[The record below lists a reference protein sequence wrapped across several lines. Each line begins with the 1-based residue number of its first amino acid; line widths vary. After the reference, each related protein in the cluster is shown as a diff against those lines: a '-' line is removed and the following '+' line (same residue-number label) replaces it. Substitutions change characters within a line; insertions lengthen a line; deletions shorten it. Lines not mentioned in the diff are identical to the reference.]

1 MKTKSLFMA
10 VAALTIA
17 GCSQNEV
24 MEMNPDT
31 HRAIGLDVYTGV
43 HTKGAETTTST
54 IKGEN
59 VGFGIFAYLTTGTW
73 NDKKT
78 EAKPEFM
85 YNEHATWATDP
96 GSWNYTSS
104 PRFWPLNDDQIT
116 FFVYAPYDAEG
127 KGKGITLSAQT
138 DKGAPKITFEVKTSN
153 DWKDMVDLVVDKRD
167 DIKNQTSES
176 NKSKAGTVSFK
187 FSHVLT
193 KIANVKVKPSTD
205 LGENTK
211 IFVRELKLLPG
222 NGILY
227 TKGVYSFD
235 NDTWDETSPSAT
247 YFSKDQNLSNLL
259 NTKKAENAWGYTET
273 SIEVLNKTD
282 DATALF
288 PENQYLYFI
297 PVNNS
302 SGTSQDGDLN
312 LKITY
317 DIVTKVDNDN
327 HLVSSVTDR
336 LVKLPKGT
344 FKKGTAHTYV
354 LTIKMNTIIIAV
366 EDEMTGWTGN
376 KDEEINVEKDTDPK
390 SAN

>member
-10 VAALTIA
+10 VAVLTIA

-54 IKGEN
+54 IKN
-59 VGFGIFAYLTTGTW
+59 TDAGFGIFAYKTTKDGWDSEKAST
-73 NDKKT
+73 
-78 EAKPEFM
+78 KPEFM
-85 YNEHATWATDP
+85 YNEHATWVTD
-96 GSWNYTSS
+96 SWSYTTS
-104 PRFWPLNDDQIT
+104 PRFWPLNDDKIT
-116 FFVYAPYDAEG
+116 FFAYAPYDADG
-127 KGKGITLSAQT
+127 TGKGITLSAQT
-138 DKGAPKITFEVKTSN
+138 ENGAPKITFEVKTSN

-176 NKSKAGTVSFK
+176 NESNAGTVSFK

-193 KIANVKVKPSTD
+193 KIANVKVKPSIG

-222 NGILY
+222 SGILY
-227 TKGVYSFD
+227 MKGVYSFD
-235 NDTWDETSPSAT
+235 DDTWGETSPAAT
-247 YFSKDQNLSNLL
+247 YCSKDQDLSKFL
-259 NTKKAENAWGYTET
+259 NTKGAENAWGYTET
-273 SIEVLNKTD
+273 SIEIQNQTD
-282 DATALF
+282 NATALF

-297 PVNNS
+297 PVNNG
-302 SGTSQDGDLN
+302 SGTSKEGDLN

-327 HLVSSVTDR
+327 HLVSTVTDR
-336 LVKLPKGT
+336 VVKLPQGT

-354 LTIKMNTIIIAV
+354 LTIKMNTIKIAV
-366 EDEMTGWTGN
+366 EDNMTSWTAN
-376 KDEEINVEKDTDPK
+376 KDEEIEVKKDTGSEP
-390 SAN
+390 AN